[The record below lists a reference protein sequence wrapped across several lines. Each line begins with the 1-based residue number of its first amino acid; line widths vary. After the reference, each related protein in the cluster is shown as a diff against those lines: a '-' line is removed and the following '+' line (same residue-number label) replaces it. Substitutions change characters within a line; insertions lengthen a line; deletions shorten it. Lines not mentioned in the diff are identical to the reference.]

1 MSTNKIKYIKLIAS
15 QILGF
20 FASYYLVTHVFI
32 GPMPVIRSDFQDD
45 VVHLPQKTV
54 EVVKKAPEAIK
65 KAASVIS
72 SYQKSQSQRKQ
83 TDAHVPPPWIFG
95 NGPSPLPTTQ
105 IFPTIQNQ
113 PTSIPEPTSIY
124 RLPTRTQ
131 QNPTSI
137 PTSIPQ
143 VTSIPTSIPQITSI
157 PRNTS
162 VPTQPPEPT
171 SNRPPE
177 SGNASL
183 EQQTIDEINKRRR
196 DVGLRD
202 LKLNNE
208 LTQAARRHS
217 ADMSQNNFCGH
228 NGTDGSN
235 PFQRAKDAGYRGS
248 AYGETV
254 ACGARTPLQAV
265 DMWWSSPP
273 HHAILTNGGISEIG
287 LGWVNVS
294 QTAVVGM

>member
-1 MSTNKIKYIKLIAS
+1 MNINKIKYVKLIGS

-32 GPMPVIRSDFQDD
+32 GPMPIIRSDFQDD

-54 EVVKKAPEAIK
+54 EAVKKAPEQIK
-65 KAASVIS
+65 KIASAIS
-72 SYQKSQSQRKQ
+72 SYQKSQTQQKQ
-83 TDAHVPPPWIFG
+83 SDAHVPPPWIFG
-95 NGPSPLPTTQ
+95 QGPSPLPTARV
-105 IFPTIQNQ
+105 FPTTQNQ
-113 PTSIPEPTSIY
+113 PTSIPEPTSIF
-124 RLPTRTQ
+124 RLPTRSQ
-131 QNPTSI
+131 QNPTSG
-137 PTSIPQ
+137 PTD
-143 VTSIPTSIPQITSI
+143 I
-157 PRNTS
+157 PRATS
-162 VPTQPPEPT
+162 VPQNTTVPTRAPQPT

-196 DVGLRD
+196 DVGLKDVR
-202 LKLNNE
+202 LNNE
-208 LTQAARRHS
+208 LTQAARRQS
-217 ADMSQNNFCGH
+217 VDMSQNNFCGH

-235 PFQRAKDAGYRGS
+235 PFQRAKDAGYTGR

-273 HHAILTNGGISEIG
+273 HHAILTNNGITEIG